1 MKPKPRRWSSQELEY
16 LRKHYPDRN
25 NADLARELNR
35 TATSVMQCATKLKL
49 SKSDE
54 FKTSPASGRRQPG
67 QTPWNKGVP
76 RSSGLHP
83 NSRKTQFKKGR
94 TRNVTHPVGATR
106 VNKDGYV
113 EIKTG
118 DEPFPVRQWEH
129 YHRLVWTRHHGPIPK
144 GCVVVFK
151 PGKHTTN
158 PEEIVIE
165 NLEMITRAELMER
178 NTVHRYP
185 AELRG
190 AMIQIGRMRERLN
203 ERHQ

>member
-16 LRKHYPDRN
+16 LRKHYPDTN

-35 TATSVMQCATKLKL
+35 TATSVMQCAIKLKL
-49 SKSDE
+49 RKSE
-54 FKTSPASGRRQPG
+54 RFRASPESGRRQPG
-67 QTPWNKGVP
+67 QTPWNKGKTYQP
-76 RSSGLHP
+76 GGRSVEARF
-83 NSRKTQFKKGR
+83 RKGH
-94 TRNVTHPVGATR
+94 TRNVIHPVGATR

-118 DEPFPVRQWEH
+118 DEPFRVRQWEH
-129 YHRLVWTRHHGPIPK
+129 YHRLVWMRHHGPIPK

-203 ERHQ
+203 EKHQ